1 MCDVYCTSR
10 LMVQS
15 EHNPNNQIMGG
26 ITMMTHYKDAG
37 TGDVYAYTAE
47 QMAAINRINAPDF
60 DNEKEQIPSI
70 FFEINEKIK
79 GMKKM
84 TAKEVDEHINPP
96 VTKEQRIQQAEAQ
109 KQFLIAEVNAE
120 TQMLQTKLA
129 LGRIKD
135 DEKALL
141 NAWLDYLDELEAMD
155 ISTAPDITW
164 PVKPVV

>member
-1 MCDVYCTSR
+1 M
-10 LMVQS
+10 
-15 EHNPNNQIMGG
+15 N
-26 ITMMTHYKDAG
+26 MTYYREKDTG
-37 TGDVYAYTAE
+37 TVWAYDDE
-47 QMAAINRINAPDF
+47 QMSVVNRINAPDF
-60 DNEKEQIPSI
+60 DNEKEQIPAI
-70 FFEINEKIK
+70 FFEINEKIR

-84 TAKEVDEHINPP
+84 TAKEVDTHINPP

-135 DEKALL
+135 NEKALL
-141 NAWLDYLDELEAMD
+141 IAWLDYLDELEAVD
-155 ISTAPDITW
+155 VSTAPDIIW